1 MKILNIKMAT
11 PTNGGIITTADKY
24 TEEESTHNGI
34 LDTTKLGVVKDL
46 QAIVSVSDMVAARGY
61 KQGDLVLLDFK
72 RYAVQKQKKNNL
84 KQSMHEH
91 YDNTISFEIPT
102 ILLDNREHLLIDLND
117 ISLKVNEF
125 EWITEGEGLVTGE
138 QIILN

>member
-11 PTNGGIITTADKY
+11 PTSSGIITTADKY

-46 QAIVSVSDMVAARGY
+46 QSIVSVSDMVAARGY
-61 KQGDLVLLDFK
+61 KKGDLVLLDFK
-72 RYAVQKQKKNNL
+72 RYAITKQTKNKL
-84 KQSMHEH
+84 KDTIDEH
-91 YDNTISFEIPT
+91 YSNVVSYEIPT
-102 ILLDNREHLLIDLND
+102 ILLDGGEHLLIDLND
-117 ISLKVNEF
+117 ISLKVDEY
-125 EWITEGEGLVTGE
+125 EWLNEGEGLLSGE

>member
-46 QAIVSVSDMVAARGY
+46 QTIVSVSDMVAARGY
-61 KQGDLVLLDFK
+61 KPGGIVLLDFN
-72 RYAVQKQKKNNL
+72 RYAITKQKKD
-84 KQSMHEH
+84 KIKDTMHEH
-91 YDNTISFEIPT
+91 YNNVVSFEIPT
-102 ILLDNREHLLIDLND
+102 IILDGNEHLLIDIND
-117 ISLKVNEF
+117 VSLKVDDY
-125 EWITEGEGLVTGE
+125 EWINEGEGLLSGE
-138 QIILN
+138 QIVLN